1 MVYNLNLCYK
11 FYNRFQMSPCDEG
24 YGNGVVYESKDCCK
38 QNLYTFLLIVR
49 SFLYQSYVGLFIRR
63 HSYNM
68 NYGEEGKL
76 TKSEKLVHSYN
87 GLCEWS
93 SAMEQLHSGQ
103 LYNSEHGIHVGE
115 KLRKKPTMQYT
126 QNLVLNLE
134 KF

>member
-1 MVYNLNLCYK
+1 
-11 FYNRFQMSPCDEG
+11 
-24 YGNGVVYESKDCCK
+24 
-38 QNLYTFLLIVR
+38 
-49 SFLYQSYVGLFIRR
+49 
-63 HSYNM
+63 M
-68 NYGEEGKL
+68 NNGEEGKL

-134 KF
+134 KFLKTFWNGLDCLTNSQTSYLPGYQSSLLLTCTELKNN